1 MITVENYNVYKIHD
15 MLYPKEIEILKNG
28 IGSITK
34 FRDNIENYHYDY
46 RDKPG
51 NLFRILD
58 EGRYKRG
65 AYYIMTTKD
74 DEYVLSTGWN
84 EYDRDTASFIPSI
97 GTYS

>member
-1 MITVENYNVYKIHD
+1 MGILSLHDYRSQMITVENYNVYKIHD
-15 MLYPKEIEILKNG
+15 LLYPKEIEILKNG

-58 EGRYKRG
+58 EGR
-65 AYYIMTTKD
+65 
-74 DEYVLSTGWN
+74 
-84 EYDRDTASFIPSI
+84 
-97 GTYS
+97 